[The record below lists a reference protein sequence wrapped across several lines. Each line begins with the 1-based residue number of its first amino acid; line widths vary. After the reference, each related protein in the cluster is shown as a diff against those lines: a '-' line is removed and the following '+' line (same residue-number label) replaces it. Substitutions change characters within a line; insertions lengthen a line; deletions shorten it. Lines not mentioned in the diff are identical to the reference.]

1 MNKDKLKPYL
11 VDYLDAQGQKID
23 GQLIFARDS
32 TAASM
37 AVLNILPEAR
47 TVVSVQRSICQLP
60 KFTHGDIRLM
70 VVRLV

>member
-1 MNKDKLKPYL
+1 MGDTAMNNDKLKPYL

-32 TAASM
+32 TGASM

-47 TVVSVQRSICQLP
+47 TVVSIQRSI
-60 KFTHGDIRLM
+60 
-70 VVRLV
+70 

>member
-1 MNKDKLKPYL
+1 MNDSRLKPYL

-37 AVLNILPEAR
+37 AVLNILPDAR
-47 TVVSVQRSICQLP
+47 TVFSLQRSI
-60 KFTHGDIRLM
+60 
-70 VVRLV
+70 

>member
-1 MNKDKLKPYL
+1 MNQAKLKPYL

-32 TAASM
+32 TQASM

-47 TVVSVQRSICQLP
+47 TVVSVQRSI
-60 KFTHGDIRLM
+60 
-70 VVRLV
+70 